1 MAKLINYS
9 SLLWFYTLVV
19 YSKYSCIQIIFLE
32 GCRVACILQYNPN
45 YITFFSSF
53 SANSIFEDLALPG
66 CEASEW
72 SSWSACSVT
81 CGKGISMRTR
91 SFLIPEKAQMLGC
104 DRQMVQREMC
114 SATIL
119 LCEGKSCSILQ
130 IYVFSEGGTG
140 ENRRIDPHL
149 NLGILQK
156 TIIIQFGKNGSDP
169 HLD

>member
-1 MAKLINYS
+1 MKEEGNMAKLINYS
-9 SLLWFYTLVV
+9 SLLWFYTLLTQLCIVV
-19 YSKYSCIQIIFLE
+19 KQLYPNNIFRGVLVYYSSATQIVLY
-32 GCRVACILQYNPN
+32 L
-45 YITFFSSF
+45 FFFSF

-114 SATIL
+114 SASVP
-119 LCEGKSCSILQ
+119 LCEGISTLYNIHIL
-130 IYVFSEGGTG
+130 
-140 ENRRIDPHL
+140 L
-149 NLGILQK
+149 
-156 TIIIQFGKNGSDP
+156 
-169 HLD
+169 

>member
-1 MAKLINYS
+1 MKEEGNMAKLINYS
-9 SLLWFYTLVV
+9 SLLWFYTLLTQLCIV
-19 YSKYSCIQIIFLE
+19 SSSCIQIIFLE
-32 GCRVACILQYNPN
+32 GCQYTIIVQPKQ
-45 YITFFSSF
+45 YYAYFFFSF

-119 LCEGKSCSILQ
+119 LCEGKQ
-130 IYVFSEGGTG
+130 YIY
-140 ENRRIDPHL
+140 
-149 NLGILQK
+149 
-156 TIIIQFGKNGSDP
+156 IIQI
-169 HLD
+169 

>member
-1 MAKLINYS
+1 MLVYYS
-9 SLLWFYTLVV
+9 AT
-19 YSKYSCIQIIFLE
+19 QIT
-32 GCRVACILQYNPN
+32 
-45 YITFFSSF
+45 YITLFFSF

-114 SATIL
+114 SASVP
-119 LCEGKSCSILQ
+119 LCEGIIVHYIYNIIHILL
-130 IYVFSEGGTG
+130 V
-140 ENRRIDPHL
+140 L
-149 NLGILQK
+149 
-156 TIIIQFGKNGSDP
+156 
-169 HLD
+169 